1 MKAPAVVHVLLAAL
15 LTTVAQAAPESPAL
29 PYKLTVTPEIKKAFR
44 SSDAI
49 EIREITGT
57 TTHFQVGGIYRV
69 VGVCRQH
76 ILKDASLYI
85 GSTAEPGSEAIIP
98 LPGSSLSKALPDGST
113 EFDCTF
119 KLLRPGI
126 LHATIYNTDSHDPA
140 NNAYAGVYLGDVV
153 FQH

>member
-1 MKAPAVVHVLLAAL
+1 MKASTIINALLAVLLAG
-15 LTTVAQAAPESPAL
+15 VAQAATGSSAL
-29 PYKLTVTPEIKKAFR
+29 SWKLTVTPEIKKAFP

-57 TTHFQVGGIYRV
+57 APHFQVGGVYRV

-76 ILKDASLYI
+76 TLKNATLYI
-85 GSTAEPGSEAIIP
+85 GNTAEPGSEAIVP
-98 LPGSSLSKALPDGST
+98 SPGSSLSRALPEGST

-126 LHATIYNTDSHDPA
+126 LHVTIYNTDNRAP
-140 NNAYAGVYLGDVV
+140 NNDAYAGVYLGDVV
-153 FQH
+153 FKH

>member
-1 MKAPAVVHVLLAAL
+1 MKTLFTINALFAIL
-15 LTTVAQAAPESPAL
+15 LTCVIQAAPDSFAL
-29 PYKLTVTPEIKKAFR
+29 SYKLTVVPEIKKAFQ

-57 TTHFQVGGIYRV
+57 TSHFQVGGIYRV

-76 ILKDASLYI
+76 TLKDATLYI
-85 GSTAEPGSEAIIP
+85 GNTAEPGAEAIV
-98 LPGSSLSKALPDGST
+98 ALPDSSLFKTLPDGFT
-113 EFDCTF
+113 GFDCTF

-126 LHATIYNTDSHDPA
+126 LHVTIYDTDDHNPD

-153 FQH
+153 FKH